1 MKKVFISLFI
11 SLVAVAAIY
20 TFSPKQKITG
30 LVHIYGSEPH
40 TYVGFVTDEGKQYSL
55 EVAKDSDVTLQQ
67 LQAMQGIHLELAG
80 QLKKKTKGSAP
91 GFMELKDG
99 TFFVQTASEIKKE
112 PDEKRTIASGVR

>member
-11 SLVAVAAIY
+11 SLVAVAAICA
-20 TFSPKQKITG
+20 FSPKQKITG

-99 TFFVQTASEIKKE
+99 TFFVQTASEIKK
-112 PDEKRTIASGVR
+112 